1 MENREGK
8 RLDEYRLLR
17 LLGRG
22 AFGEVYLGEHIRH
35 QTPVA
40 IKLLNIRTTPN
51 TDTTAYFIREA
62 RNMFRLKHSNIV
74 QLLDFGIEESIP
86 FLVMEYAPNGTLR
99 QRHPPGSLVSFPQI
113 RSYVRQLASALQYAH
128 DARLIHR
135 DVKPQNM
142 LLGERDQVLL
152 GDFGVA
158 AIAHSELSLDTQDLA
173 GSMSYIA
180 PEQIRGKPR
189 PASDQ
194 YALGICVYEW
204 LCGALPFQG
213 KGWDLITQ
221 HQETPPPP
229 LRPRVPTIP
238 EAVERVVLKALEK
251 DPEQR
256 FADMR
261 TFAAAL
267 EEAMQ
272 TTEHA
277 PVVSPHR
284 MSAPSQ
290 PMAPGTTLAGQPQD
304 QQISAT
310 SPAARRSRRPLF
322 LLTAPVLLICA
333 GILLYFTFSGALA
346 SLLNPE
352 ASAASAARMYA
363 SVTAANGVM
372 FGFDAAHTHWNPYEK
387 VITPASVSRLAL
399 LWTYPTGN
407 IIGSSPVVA
416 NGMIYVGSADH
427 RLYAFSASCK
437 QNCRPLWS
445 YATGEVID
453 SSPAVAHGILYV
465 GSADHKFYAFSAS
478 CKQNCRPLWSYTTG
492 DVIDASPVIAHGMVY
507 VGSADHKF
515 YAFSAS
521 CTRSCQPLWSYTTGD
536 VIASSPAVSGNM
548 VYAGSADG
556 RLYAFSASCKQN
568 CQPLWSYPVGDSTFS
583 SPAVANHSVYVGSV
597 DGRLYAFSASCV
609 KDCRPLWSYS
619 VGAAIITSP
628 AVANGIVYA
637 GSADGRLYAFPA
649 SCEQQCRPGAVY
661 IVGESAFS
669 SPTIAGG
676 LVFVGGSSHTLY
688 AFNAAC
694 TGQCR
699 PLWSFGAAPAIAP
712 SANIVSTF
720 MNSSPAVA
728 NGMIY
733 VGSGDYKLYAFGF
746 K

>member
-213 KGWDLITQ
+213 KGWDLIAQ

-238 EAVERVVLKALEK
+238 
-251 DPEQR
+251 
-256 FADMR
+256 
-261 TFAAAL
+261 
-267 EEAMQ
+267 
-272 TTEHA
+272 
-277 PVVSPHR
+277 
-284 MSAPSQ
+284 
-290 PMAPGTTLAGQPQD
+290 
-304 QQISAT
+304 
-310 SPAARRSRRPLF
+310 
-322 LLTAPVLLICA
+322 
-333 GILLYFTFSGALA
+333 
-346 SLLNPE
+346 
-352 ASAASAARMYA
+352 
-363 SVTAANGVM
+363 
-372 FGFDAAHTHWNPYEK
+372 
-387 VITPASVSRLAL
+387 
-399 LWTYPTGN
+399 
-407 IIGSSPVVA
+407 
-416 NGMIYVGSADH
+416 
-427 RLYAFSASCK
+427 
-437 QNCRPLWS
+437 
-445 YATGEVID
+445 
-453 SSPAVAHGILYV
+453 
-465 GSADHKFYAFSAS
+465 
-478 CKQNCRPLWSYTTG
+478 
-492 DVIDASPVIAHGMVY
+492 
-507 VGSADHKF
+507 
-515 YAFSAS
+515 
-521 CTRSCQPLWSYTTGD
+521 
-536 VIASSPAVSGNM
+536 
-548 VYAGSADG
+548 
-556 RLYAFSASCKQN
+556 
-568 CQPLWSYPVGDSTFS
+568 
-583 SPAVANHSVYVGSV
+583 
-597 DGRLYAFSASCV
+597 
-609 KDCRPLWSYS
+609 
-619 VGAAIITSP
+619 
-628 AVANGIVYA
+628 
-637 GSADGRLYAFPA
+637 
-649 SCEQQCRPGAVY
+649 
-661 IVGESAFS
+661 
-669 SPTIAGG
+669 
-676 LVFVGGSSHTLY
+676 
-688 AFNAAC
+688 
-694 TGQCR
+694 
-699 PLWSFGAAPAIAP
+699 
-712 SANIVSTF
+712 
-720 MNSSPAVA
+720 
-728 NGMIY
+728 
-733 VGSGDYKLYAFGF
+733 
-746 K
+746 